1 MSRSALCSLYG
12 YGRVWGINRDTIIR
26 STIRTEQGYGR
37 AWGINRDTIIRSTIR
52 TEQGYDRVWGIR
64 QDTMKGRGLQPGNRP
79 GRQAILCPSWLYGHG
94 R

>member
-1 MSRSALCSLYG
+1 MSRSALYSLYG
-12 YGRVWGINRDTIIR
+12 YGKVWGINRDM
-26 STIRTEQGYGR
+26 
-37 AWGINRDTIIRSTIR
+37 IIRSTIR

-64 QDTMKGRGLQPGNRP
+64 QDTMRGKGLQPGNRP